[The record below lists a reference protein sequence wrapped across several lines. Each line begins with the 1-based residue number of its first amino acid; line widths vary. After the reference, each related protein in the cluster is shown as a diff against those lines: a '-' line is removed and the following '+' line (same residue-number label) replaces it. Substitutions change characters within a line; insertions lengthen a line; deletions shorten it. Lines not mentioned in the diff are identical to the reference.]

1 MTRSVTRAVTECS
14 ASFELLRD
22 RAGRVLLVR
31 FGALF
36 SQRTI
41 AALDDAARR
50 VVACHGNLPVI
61 LDFSQVGQFAVDLR
75 AWRDVARRR
84 RVIRDAPRVLVAAQ
98 DSVFGLLRIYATLQT
113 DSGDPTMVVRSL
125 SEACSYLGLSNPD
138 FRPLAGAELIPK
150 SQIHPTSP

>member
-1 MTRSVTRAVTECS
+1 MTRSVTRAATECP

-31 FGALF
+31 FGPLF
-36 SQRTI
+36 SQGTI

-61 LDFSQVGQFAVDLR
+61 LDFSRVGQFAVDLR

-84 RVIRDAPRVLVAAQ
+84 RVIRDAPRVLVAPQ
-98 DSVFGLLRIYATLQT
+98 DNVFGLLRIYATLQS
-113 DSGDPTMVVRSL
+113 DSGDPTMVVHSF
-125 SEACSYLGLSNPD
+125 SEACSYLRSSSSD
-138 FRPLAGAELIPK
+138 FRPLADPELILK
-150 SQIHPTSP
+150 SQIHTTSS